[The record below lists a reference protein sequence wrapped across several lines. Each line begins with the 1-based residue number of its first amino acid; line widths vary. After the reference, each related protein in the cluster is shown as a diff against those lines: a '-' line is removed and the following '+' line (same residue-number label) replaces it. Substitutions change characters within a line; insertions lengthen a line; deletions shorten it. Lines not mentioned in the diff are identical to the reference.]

1 MAKCSVAH
9 NDGVGFLLARLGHHA
24 ASLFADQMATLE
36 LTLTQAGILRAVA
49 ATPGRSQHDLS
60 AYLGVL
66 PGRLVAH
73 VDELEGRGYIERR
86 RDSGDRR
93 RNALYLTEAGKQLM
107 RKLSCRMRQH
117 ESQLTAGLDPE
128 ECDTLHDLLA
138 TVARHRGLMPHAH
151 SGSRASWVVTPA
163 V

>member
-1 MAKCSVAH
+1 MAKGSPAH
-9 NDGVGFLLARLGHHA
+9 TDGVGFLLARLGHHA

-60 AYLGVL
+60 AYLGVM

-73 VDELEGRGYIERR
+73 VDELEQRGYLERR
-86 RDSGDRR
+86 RDAGDRR
-93 RNALYLTEAGKQLM
+93 RNALHLTEAGKQLM
-107 RKLSCRMRQH
+107 RRLSCLMRQH
-117 ESQLTAGLDPE
+117 ESQLMAGLDPD
-128 ECDTLHDLLA
+128 ECDTLHALLA
-138 TVARHRGLMPHAH
+138 AVARHRGLMPHAN
-151 SGSRASWVVTPA
+151 SGSRAGWVVNPA